1 MIAVDYDHAEIGR
14 REVVLPA
21 GGEAMQR
28 IPVDMPVSG
37 DLASGRVYGCSERI
51 PAYMDAQSAFYAA
64 R

>member
-37 DLASGRVYGCSERI
+37 DLASGRVYGCSEQI